1 MGWPHCAR
9 NAPARQQIAAS
20 SQELDAQAYTL
31 QGVVGHL
38 LAMVEGRRAEAGEP
52 PAPRSR
58 PRGLLTAGIGA
69 GRVLRRKGDSQ
80 EQREESLTF

>member
-20 SQELDAQAYTL
+20 SQEHGARADTL
-31 QGVVGHL
+31 QGVVEHL
-38 LAMVEGRRAEAGEP
+38 LAMVEGRRAEAGDP
-52 PAPRSR
+52 PAPRPW

-69 GRVLRRKGDSQ
+69 GRVLRRRADSQ
-80 EQREESLTF
+80 DQREESLTF